1 MIAESI
7 SKGIFINGGN
17 FPMMINES
25 LVNQLS
31 LNIQIKSF
39 STLSVLRKHGLV
51 AQRLRIAI

>member
-7 SKGIFINGGN
+7 SKGIFINGGY
-17 FPMMINES
+17 FPMINES